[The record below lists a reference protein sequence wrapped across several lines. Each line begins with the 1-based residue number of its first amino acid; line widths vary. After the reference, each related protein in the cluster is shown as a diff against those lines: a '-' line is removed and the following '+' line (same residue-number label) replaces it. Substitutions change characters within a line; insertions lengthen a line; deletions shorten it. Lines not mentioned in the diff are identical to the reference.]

1 MLTYRTESI
10 APKTSENTRTFA
22 RCIENSKR
30 ISWDID
36 RDVIRGRTFDF
47 SQTFLPDGL
56 SLIPSLKFLTEEQQ
70 VRLSQIQGR
79 TYALVFGLVER
90 FINAKILEITTDY
103 WLEDQAALEA
113 LVRFS
118 DEELKH
124 QELFRRIEAL
134 IAAEMP
140 AGYRFNVDAN
150 DLARAVLSKSSWAVM
165 ALTLHI
171 ELFTQLH
178 YQVSI
183 AGDDRLSPLFKD
195 VFLYHW
201 KEESQHAIMDEI
213 EWRKIDARISDDQRR
228 QGVSDFLELVQALD
242 GILREQATN
251 DAQYFRSIY
260 ASNLSEGQTAT
271 VREQLLEA
279 YRWQYIHSGA
289 RHRHFVKVLQELVAD
304 KDLLDSIFSAIDNLS

>member
-1 MLTYRTESI
+1 MLTYSTESI
-10 APKTSENTRTFA
+10 APKTSETTRTFA

-47 SQTFLPDGL
+47 GQKFLPDGL
-56 SLIPSLKFLTEEQQ
+56 SLIHSLKFLTEEQQ

-79 TYALVFGLVER
+79 TYALMFGLVES

-103 WLEDQAALEA
+103 WLEDQVALEA

-134 IAAEMP
+134 MAVDMP

-171 ELFTQLH
+171 ELFSQLH

-201 KEESQHAIMDEI
+201 NTASHHAIIYEI
-213 EWRKIDARISDDQRR
+213 KSRKIGAGTSYDKRR
-228 QGVSDFLELVQALD
+228 HGVSDVLELVQALD
-242 GILREQATN
+242 GILQEQATN
-251 DAQYFRSIY
+251 DAQYFRSIF
-260 ASNLSEGQTAT
+260 ASNLSDAQTAT

-289 RHRHFVKVLQELVAD
+289 RHRHFVNVL
-304 KDLLDSIFSAIDNLS
+304 